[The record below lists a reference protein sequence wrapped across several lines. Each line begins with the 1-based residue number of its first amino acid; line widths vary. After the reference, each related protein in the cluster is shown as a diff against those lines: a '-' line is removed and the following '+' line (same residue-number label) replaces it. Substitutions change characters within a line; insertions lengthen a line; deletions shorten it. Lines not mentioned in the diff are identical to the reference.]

1 MKKRLL
7 SALLALSMLC
17 SALPAPA
24 FAQGAD
30 STGLEQEQ
38 CSCSIRCTADGM
50 NPDCPVCAA
59 DAAACG
65 AGLDPATV
73 ETADPEPT
81 PEATATPEP
90 TEAPAPAGEPV
101 PQTLGAVPSL
111 LAAND
116 GVSTLSAP
124 TTLTVGGTS
133 VLNGSYWKT
142 NADGTLTDE
151 GASADNYN
159 VYYDGDG
166 TLTLKDATINGTD
179 TLYHVGAGIFA
190 SGDLTIVLEGSST
203 VTGVQDPNG
212 ESQSIRVEGNLTI
225 QGGGSL
231 TARGAETSSGSSYG
245 IFVIGSFTQQGGSV
259 TAIGGDVNGNYTS
272 RGLYVSD
279 GTVTAQDGTLT
290 ATGGDT
296 SGSSYGISMS
306 SSSSVTVG
314 SATVTATGGTGNYSY
329 GLYVNPSSPSVS
341 PSVTLSGSGS
351 LTARS
356 GSGTDTA
363 VGIYLVNIWGS
374 TGSVTVGNGSTLLTN
389 SVIFRDSSFNENPL
403 APTGDGSWLI
413 YGQSG
418 QTTPMQG
425 DVTLPDDL
433 TIENGNTFTIPA
445 GSTLTVPQGKT
456 LTVDGTLNIA
466 NQSSLAGEGTLDGSG
481 IFNLTNPEPV
491 ISGSETLTYDGT
503 DQFSKFTLTAPT
515 GMVTVMGK
523 DFTISDSPSLE
534 GWSLN
539 QQEVK
544 NAGTYTLTA
553 SNGTTTIEKEVTVSP
568 ATISIASATV
578 QDKTYDGNTTATVD
592 TVTFDGL
599 VNGESLTS
607 GTDYTVTA
615 VFGSA
620 NAGSQTATVTVALAG
635 TVKNYTLASD
645 GKTTTAR
652 IAPLPVELTWS
663 ETTSFTY
670 DGSEH
675 SVTAEVTNK
684 VDGDTLNLTYAG
696 NTEKNVGNYTAKV
709 TGLGNDNYTLAGVS
723 NTTQAWS
730 ITRADS
736 KLGLTVDKADKTYT
750 YGETITFTVTP
761 AIQPANGISLLAE
774 NTVTFKAEDGS
785 ELGSITVTEGQ
796 PAEFTYNTTD
806 KTLAPGTH
814 TVTATYTGGGNL
826 NGTTE
831 TITVTLNAKT
841 LAAAI
846 TGNTTKTY
854 DGTTDATGLSIML
867 NGVVSADAVTAEAAS
882 YAYDN
887 ANAGENK
894 TITASGITLSGE
906 DAGNYTL
913 SADTATTT
921 GTITP
926 AALTVTAEAKSKTY
940 GDADPELTYTATGL
954 VGEDKLTGALS
965 RAEGENV
972 GEHAITQGTLAAG
985 SNYTLT
991 FTGADLTIT
1000 ARIVTLSWS
1009 ETTSFTYDG
1018 SEHSINAQVSN
1029 AVNGDTFTLTY
1040 ENNAKTDVGSYTAKV
1055 TGLGNDNY
1063 TLTGASGTEQAWSIV
1078 EASIADAT
1086 VELSETTFT
1095 YNGTEQKPGVTVKLG
1110 DKTLTESDYTVT
1122 YSGNC
1127 TDAGTY
1133 TVTVTGTGNYAGTA
1147 DNKPTYTITPATPT
1161 LAWSNTSQ
1169 TLLYT
1174 GSQAAITTPT
1184 VTLVNNETYSGTIS
1198 YQYKASGESAY
1209 TDGLPTDAGS
1219 YTVVASIAEQ
1229 KNYNAA
1235 TSDELT
1241 LTIEKVAASGTAT
1254 AVADL
1259 TYNGQAQALVT
1270 AGDVTGGTM
1279 QYSTDG
1285 SSYSADIPTGTAAKT
1300 YTVWYKVVGD
1310 ANHNDTTPASVNV
1323 TIAQLPVELTWS
1335 DTTFTY
1341 NGKDQCPT
1349 AAVSNKAIET
1359 DVVNVTVSGGQT
1371 DASNSAY
1378 TATATGLT
1386 GAAAGNYTLTGCQNT
1401 TQEFTI
1407 GKAAPTVTDVAVS
1420 SLETIYDTTDI
1431 SSITLSHARTDTPGT
1446 VKLDDGQT
1454 LSVGTRDYT
1463 WTFTPTDT
1471 TNYTTATDSIALTVV
1486 EDTVKSIAVTKAPD
1500 KTTYTY
1506 GDSLDTAGMVVT
1518 ATCES
1523 GKTKDVTDRV
1533 TVTPT
1538 ELTTSVTELTIGY
1551 GELTTTQPITVNPKV
1566 VSNPSIE
1573 LSGTSFEFTGEAITP
1588 TVVSVKDGETVIPET
1603 EYTVSYSNNVNV
1615 GTNATVTITDKEGG
1629 NYTVS
1634 GSTTFQIT
1642 KVKATVTKAPTAN
1655 TLTYTG
1661 QPQTLVTAGTAT
1673 GGTMQYSTEENGPY
1687 DTAIPTGTNVGS
1699 YSVWYKVVGDENHSD
1714 TQPMEV
1720 KVTISQASIAEA
1732 EVTLSPESFTY
1743 NGQSQT
1749 PTVTVK
1755 LNGNALTE
1763 GDYTVTYSG
1772 DTTNVG
1778 TVTVTVTGKGNY
1790 SGTATEKPTYTI
1802 NPAPLTISGATL
1814 ADKTYDGTTDATVT
1828 DVTFDGLQNGETLTL
1843 DTGYT
1848 ATAVFADAGAGTDK
1862 TATVTVT
1869 LKNGNYTL
1877 ASDTYQLTGQTIRKA
1892 NWTGVTTAAGYV
1904 TSGQTESV
1912 KLPATPDGAS
1922 YNNVATSN
1930 GVRDVAIQDGVL
1942 RYTGLDTVQQGTNYT
1957 VTVNV
1962 AGGNNYNDYTV
1973 TVTLQGCELMAADTQ
1988 VKLEL
1993 ETVQAVPGTAFNT
2006 QQKVES
2012 ELARILVEQGSGF
2025 TAGNAAFY
2033 DVSLEYSQDGGQTW
2047 IKATAGNFPA
2057 EGITV
2062 TLPYPNGTGKDTHN
2076 FRVVHMF
2083 AVTSERLGTTAGD
2096 TETPA
2101 VTKTDAGIQ
2110 VTLNGLSPVA
2120 IGWSEIETGT
2130 SSSATSTPAPTAA
2143 PAPDGTMYYTCP
2155 ACGHHDWTATDEG
2168 YRCDTCGYVESL
2180 KQLAGYG
2187 NVKGVYEPKT
2197 GSNTAGGHA
2206 VTVPQTGD
2214 ESNPVLWLGLLLL
2227 SGLALGGITLYRR
2240 KKTQ

>member
-1 MKKRLL
+1 MGGREMNVQELNYI
-7 SALLALSMLC
+7 LC
-17 SALPAPA
+17 IARHQNL
-24 FAQGAD
+24 
-30 STGLEQEQ
+30 
-38 CSCSIRCTADGM
+38 
-50 NPDCPVCAA
+50 
-59 DAAACG
+59 
-65 AGLDPATV
+65 
-73 ETADPEPT
+73 
-81 PEATATPEP
+81 
-90 TEAPAPAGEPV
+90 TEAAQELYLSQP
-101 PQTLGAVPSL
+101 
-111 LAAND
+111 
-116 GVSTLSAP
+116 TLSKYLQKLEREMNGKLFSRVDNRYVP
-124 TTLTVGGTS
+124 T
-133 VLNGSYWKT
+133 
-142 NADGTLTDE
+142 
-151 GASADNYN
+151 
-159 VYYDGDG
+159 
-166 TLTLKDATINGTD
+166 
-179 TLYHVGAGIFA
+179 
-190 SGDLTIVLEGSST
+190 DLGRRYLEYARRMLELDRDWQKEL
-203 VTGVQDPNG
+203 QD
-212 ESQSIRVEGNLTI
+212 
-225 QGGGSL
+225 
-231 TARGAETSSGSSYG
+231 
-245 IFVIGSFTQQGGSV
+245 
-259 TAIGGDVNGNYTS
+259 
-272 RGLYVSD
+272 
-279 GTVTAQDGTLT
+279 
-290 ATGGDT
+290 
-296 SGSSYGISMS
+296 
-306 SSSSVTVG
+306 
-314 SATVTATGGTGNYSY
+314 
-329 GLYVNPSSPSVS
+329 
-341 PSVTLSGSGS
+341 
-351 LTARS
+351 
-356 GSGTDTA
+356 
-363 VGIYLVNIWGS
+363 
-374 TGSVTVGNGSTLLTN
+374 
-389 SVIFRDSSFNENPL
+389 
-403 APTGDGSWLI
+403 
-413 YGQSG
+413 
-418 QTTPMQG
+418 
-425 DVTLPDDL
+425 
-433 TIENGNTFTIPA
+433 
-445 GSTLTVPQGKT
+445 
-456 LTVDGTLNIA
+456 
-466 NQSSLAGEGTLDGSG
+466 
-481 IFNLTNPEPV
+481 
-491 ISGSETLTYDGT
+491 
-503 DQFSKFTLTAPT
+503 
-515 GMVTVMGK
+515 
-523 DFTISDSPSLE
+523 
-534 GWSLN
+534 
-539 QQEVK
+539 
-544 NAGTYTLTA
+544 
-553 SNGTTTIEKEVTVSP
+553 
-568 ATISIASATV
+568 
-578 QDKTYDGNTTATVD
+578 
-592 TVTFDGL
+592 
-599 VNGESLTS
+599 
-607 GTDYTVTA
+607 
-615 VFGSA
+615 
-620 NAGSQTATVTVALAG
+620 
-635 TVKNYTLASD
+635 
-645 GKTTTAR
+645 
-652 IAPLPVELTWS
+652 
-663 ETTSFTY
+663 
-670 DGSEH
+670 
-675 SVTAEVTNK
+675 
-684 VDGDTLNLTYAG
+684 
-696 NTEKNVGNYTAKV
+696 
-709 TGLGNDNYTLAGVS
+709 
-723 NTTQAWS
+723 
-730 ITRADS
+730 
-736 KLGLTVDKADKTYT
+736 
-750 YGETITFTVTP
+750 
-761 AIQPANGISLLAE
+761 
-774 NTVTFKAEDGS
+774 
-785 ELGSITVTEGQ
+785 
-796 PAEFTYNTTD
+796 
-806 KTLAPGTH
+806 
-814 TVTATYTGGGNL
+814 
-826 NGTTE
+826 
-831 TITVTLNAKT
+831 LNAC
-841 LAAAI
+841 
-846 TGNTTKTY
+846 
-854 DGTTDATGLSIML
+854 
-867 NGVVSADAVTAEAAS
+867 
-882 YAYDN
+882 
-887 ANAGENK
+887 
-894 TITASGITLSGE
+894 
-906 DAGNYTL
+906 
-913 SADTATTT
+913 
-921 GTITP
+921 
-926 AALTVTAEAKSKTY
+926 
-940 GDADPELTYTATGL
+940 
-954 VGEDKLTGALS
+954 
-965 RAEGENV
+965 R
-972 GEHAITQGTLAAG
+972 QG
-985 SNYTLT
+985 
-991 FTGADLTIT
+991 
-1000 ARIVTLSWS
+1000 
-1009 ETTSFTYDG
+1009 
-1018 SEHSINAQVSN
+1018 
-1029 AVNGDTFTLTY
+1029 
-1040 ENNAKTDVGSYTAKV
+1040 
-1055 TGLGNDNY
+1055 
-1063 TLTGASGTEQAWSIV
+1063 
-1078 EASIADAT
+1078 
-1086 VELSETTFT
+1086 
-1095 YNGTEQKPGVTVKLG
+1095 
-1110 DKTLTESDYTVT
+1110 
-1122 YSGNC
+1122 
-1127 TDAGTY
+1127 
-1133 TVTVTGTGNYAGTA
+1133 
-1147 DNKPTYTITPATPT
+1147 
-1161 LAWSNTSQ
+1161 
-1169 TLLYT
+1169 
-1174 GSQAAITTPT
+1174 
-1184 VTLVNNETYSGTIS
+1184 
-1198 YQYKASGESAY
+1198 
-1209 TDGLPTDAGS
+1209 
-1219 YTVVASIAEQ
+1219 
-1229 KNYNAA
+1229 
-1235 TSDELT
+1235 ELT

-1270 AGDVTGGTM
+1270 ADAVTGGTM

-1378 TATATGLT
+1378 TATATDLT

-1431 SSITLSHARTDTPGT
+1431 TSITLTHGADDTPGT
-1446 VKLDDGQT
+1446 VALDAGQT
-1454 LSVGTRDYT
+1454 LTVGTRGYT
-1463 WTFTPTDT
+1463 WTFTPNDT
-1471 TNYTTATDSIALTVV
+1471 INYTTATDSIALTVV

-1533 TVTPT
+1533 TVTPET
-1538 ELTTSVTELTIGY
+1538 LTTSVTALTIAY
-1551 GELTTTQPITVNPKV
+1551 GELTTTQPVTVNPKV

-1687 DTAIPTGTNVGS
+1687 DTAIPTGTNAGE
-1699 YSVWYKVVGDENHSD
+1699 YTVWYKVAGDANHSD

-1755 LNGNALTE
+1755 SNGNALTE

-1778 TVTVTVTGKGNY
+1778 TVTVTVTGNGNY

-1814 ADKTYDGTTDATVT
+1814 ADKTYDGTTAATVT
-1828 DVTFDGLQNGETLTL
+1828 DVTFTEVQGSDSLTPGE
-1843 DTGYT
+1843 DYT
-1848 ATAVFADAGAGTDK
+1848 ATAVFDDAGAGNNK
-1862 TATVTVT
+1862 TATVIVT
-1869 LKNGNYTL
+1869 LKNGNYKL

-1942 RYTGLDTVQQGTNYT
+1942 RYTGLDTVQQGRNYT

-1988 VKLEL
+1988 VKLKL
-1993 ETVQAVPGTAFNT
+1993 EPVQAVPGTAFNT

-2101 VTKTDAGIQ
+2101 VTKTADGLRFT
-2110 VTLNGLSPVA
+2110 VKSLSPVA

-2143 PAPDGTMYYTCP
+2143 PAPDATVYYTCP
-2155 ACGHHDWTATDEG
+2155 ACGYHDWTATDTG

-2214 ESNPVLWLGLLLL
+2214 TSNPALWLGLLLL